1 MTAETSVDSIA
12 GVKRTEAGSLLE
24 GSRTGAY
31 RSKTGTKWR
40 EGVLDR
46 LRRLG
51 TLELLVLLPIL
62 PVAAEAHE
70 RGYAEAKIAS
80 PARTSRA
87 GVRLAFSCW

>member
-1 MTAETSVDSIA
+1 M
-12 GVKRTEAGSLLE
+12 E

-40 EGVLDR
+40 EEVLDL

-51 TLELLVLLPIL
+51 PLKLLVLLLVL
-62 PVAAEAHE
+62 PVAAQAHE
-70 RGYAEAKIAS
+70 PGYADAKVAS

-87 GVRLAFSCW
+87 GVRLAFPAGELPRHGMLVTTGNVLSPLAR